1 RPLSRL
7 WRRLRRSAR
16 HALSLPQARSHAPS
30 ATRMRRRENRCE
42 PEVTMMPRRTQ
53 LGSLEH
59 YEKGGVE
66 AINDDPR
73 NYAFSNIFEV
83 AAKAEPW
90 EKVAVAKNIKYV
102 LEAVRAEG
110 TSPWYAAAHDESAI
124 VMNGEV
130 EIRLIKPDTPIVAES
145 HEGTTMLE
153 GSPKGRTMGRIV
165 ARHGHMALLPKGAAY
180 QFHASRPGVIL
191 LQTIK
196 GDLTIERWKDICQK

>member
-1 RPLSRL
+1 M
-7 WRRLRRSAR
+7 
-16 HALSLPQARSHAPS
+16 
-30 ATRMRRRENRCE
+30 ATVKTRF
-42 PEVTMMPRRTQ
+42 
-53 LGSLEH
+53 GSLEH
-59 YEKGGVE
+59 NEKGGVE
-66 AINDDPR
+66 VINDDPR

-102 LEAVRAEG
+102 LEAIRAEG

-124 VMNGEV
+124 VMDGEV
-130 EIRLIKPDTPIVAES
+130 EIRLVKPDTPIVAES

-180 QFHASRPGVIL
+180 QFHAPRPGVIL